1 MVDRVDNRSIGDLI
15 AELSR
20 ETGQLVRKEVEL
32 ATTEMTA
39 KAKKAGANVGL
50 AAAGGALAHAGLLV
64 LLAALVL
71 GLSELGVE
79 PWLSAVIVGA
89 LTIIVGYALVNK
101 GLAALRT
108 TSVAPTRAI
117 ESLKEDAQWT
127 TKQGA

>member
-1 MVDRVDNRSIGDLI
+1 MPAQDNRSLADLV

-39 KAKKAGANVGL
+39 KAKRAGVHVAT
-50 AAAGGALAHAGLLV
+50 AAAGGALVHAGLLV
-64 LLAALVL
+64 LLAAIVIALAQ
-71 GLSELGVE
+71 LGVT
-79 PWLSAVIVGA
+79 PWLSATLVAVATMAI
-89 LTIIVGYALVNK
+89 GYMLVNK
-101 GLAALRT
+101 GMTALKG

-117 ESLKEDAQWT
+117 ESVKEDVRWT